1 MTTLKKVVVIGG
13 GTGQSIILR
22 GLKLLPDIELS
33 TIVTVADDG
42 GSTGRLRRAY
52 QIPAMGDI
60 RNVMLALAES
70 ETLLNELMSYRFES
84 DEEESDHELGGHNL
98 GNIILTALTTKSGS
112 FMEAISLIS
121 QVLKVKGDIIPST
134 SQVVTLYAHMDD
146 GTIVKGESN
155 IPKAKNKIK
164 DVFYNEPVSAT
175 KQAIKAI
182 EQADLIVFGI
192 GSLYTSICANLI
204 IGDIRKALKRS
215 GARKVYLC
223 NVMTQKGETDD
234 FSMEDHVKTIE
245 KHADIKIDEVIV
257 SSDEIPDSLLIKYA
271 SQYATPVP
279 IKERKHP
286 YKVLRR
292 KLLHYDDELI
302 RHDSIKIQNVISAI
316 LKELP

>member
-1 MTTLKKVVVIGG
+1 MKKVVVIGG
-13 GTGQSIILR
+13 GTGQAIILR
-22 GLKLLPDIELS
+22 GLKQIPDIQLS

-70 ETLLNELMSYRFES
+70 ESLLNELMSYRFES
-84 DEEESDHELGGHNL
+84 EEEQTQNDLAGHNL

-134 SQVVTLYAHMDD
+134 TQVVTLFAHMED

-155 IPKAKNKIK
+155 IPKSTNKIL
-164 DVFYNEPVSAT
+164 DVFYNEPVEAT

-182 EQADLIVFGI
+182 ESADLIVFGI

-204 IGDIRKALKRS
+204 IPDIRKALKRTS
-215 GARKVYLC
+215 AKKVYLC
-223 NVMTQKGETDD
+223 NAMTQKGETDD
-234 FSMEDHVKTIE
+234 YSMEDHITTIE
-245 KHADIKIDEVIV
+245 KHAEIKVDEVIV
-257 SSDEIPDSLLIKYA
+257 YSDDIPHELLEKYA
-271 SQYATPVP
+271 KQNSHPVL
-279 IKERKHP
+279 IHGKDHA
-286 YKVLRR
+286 YKVLHR
-292 KLLHYDDELI
+292 KLLSYDLGLI
-302 RHDSIKIQNVISAI
+302 RHDSLRIQNVIKAT
-316 LKELP
+316 LKEIE